1 MKERYLYEEGVL
13 MLPIERKQ
21 QILTWLE
28 KEETLRISDVSKR
41 LGVSEMTVYRDI
53 KPLIEDSKVEKTANG
68 IALKAKTEIPANVCA
83 YCLKPVNSRL
93 SVQLIKHNQ
102 QIEQT
107 CCAHCGLLRYRDIEN
122 EVSQIIC
129 KDFLKDTTI
138 SAKVATY
145 LVNADL
151 NLNCCQPQV
160 ITFDSS
166 KHAKQFQTGFGGE
179 MYSFEK
185 AINVIVQEMEGSSC
199 CHKN

>member
-1 MKERYLYEEGVL
+1 

-21 QILTWLE
+21 QILTWIE
-28 KEETLRISDVSKR
+28 KEGTLKISDISKR
-41 LGVSEMTVYRDI
+41 LSVSEMTVYRDI
-53 KPLIEDSKVEKTANG
+53 KPLIEESKVEKTANG
-68 IALKAKTEIPANVCA
+68 IALKTRTEIPSDVCA
-83 YCLKPVNSRL
+83 YCLKHVSTRL

-102 QIEQT
+102 QIEHT
-107 CCAHCGLLRYRDIEN
+107 CCAHCGLLRYRDIEK

-145 LVNADL
+145 LLNAEL

-160 ITFDSS
+160 MAFDSL
-166 KHAKQFQTGFGGE
+166 KHAKQFQSGFGGE
-179 MYSFEK
+179 VYTFEK
-185 AINVIVQEMEGSSC
+185 AIKEIVREMEGTSC

>member
-1 MKERYLYEEGVL
+1 

-53 KPLIEDSKVEKTANG
+53 KPLIEESKVEKTANG
-68 IALKAKTEIPANVCA
+68 ITLKARTEVPPNVCA
-83 YCLKPVNSRL
+83 YCLKSVNSRL
-93 SVQLIKHNQ
+93 SVQLIKQNQ
-102 QIEQT
+102 QIEHT
-107 CCAHCGLLRYRDIEN
+107 CCAHCGLLRYRDIGH

-145 LVNADL
+145 LINANL

-160 ITFDSS
+160 MTFDSAT
-166 KHAKQFQTGFGGE
+166 HAKQFQAGFGGE
-179 MYSFEK
+179 LYSFEK
-185 AINVIVQEMEGSSC
+185 AINVIVQKMEGSSC